1 MKKSELYNII
11 KQQVYEYTGTGAS
24 GGNSTDGNDIASPR
38 PFPDDKS
45 EIQNYI
51 SKGYS
56 FSKFDQKDDRLPI
69 QKLAEEFG
77 VSFKTNQNVKKIIV
91 KRKSAVGI
99 VVNEEEKYY
108 ILEKDVT

>member
-51 SKGYS
+51 KKRLKLHNLSRGA
-56 FSKFDQKDDRLPI
+56 KFTRGRKW
-69 QKLAEEFG
+69 KLIYKEKFN
-77 VSFKTNQNVKKIIV
+77 TKKEAIS
-91 KRKSAVGI
+91 R
-99 VVNEEEKYY
+99 EYY
-108 ILEKDVT
+108 IKKNRSLRNKIKLKNL